1 MIVRFSPAA
10 AQDLEEIGDYL
21 NARNPS
27 AAYRFVRDLR
37 GRCGKLADMPL
48 RGVARPEFGE
58 TMRSF
63 AFRRMLSSIRY
74 RSRTSVSSA
83 SFTVRAMFGPFWTSD
98 ARRLTPVSAG
108 CGWHWGGA
116 G

>member
-1 MIVRFSPAA
+1 MIVRFSPVA

-21 NARNPS
+21 DARNPS

-58 TMRSF
+58 TVRSF
-63 AFRRMLSSIRY
+63 AFRRY
-74 RSRTSVSSA
+74 VVFYSVSEQDIRIERILHGA
-83 SFTVRAMFGPFWTSD
+83 RDIRAVLD
-98 ARRLTPVSAG
+98 I
-108 CGWHWGGA
+108 
-116 G
+116 